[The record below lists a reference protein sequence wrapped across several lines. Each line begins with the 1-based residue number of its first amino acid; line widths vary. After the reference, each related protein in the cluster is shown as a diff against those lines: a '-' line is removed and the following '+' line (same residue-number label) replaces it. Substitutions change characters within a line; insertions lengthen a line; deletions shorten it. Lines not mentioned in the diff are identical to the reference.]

1 MFSSTCPVD
10 SRNLAWFLWVSQG
23 LPMECGGKIGPED
36 SRLGSE
42 GWDGMGKVGQV
53 GESVGLSIMT
63 HVHSI
68 Q

>member
-1 MFSSTCPVD
+1 
-10 SRNLAWFLWVSQG
+10 
-23 LPMECGGKIGPED
+23 MECGGKIGPQD
-36 SRLGSE
+36 NRLGSE

-63 HVHSI
+63 HVHGI

>member
-1 MFSSTCPVD
+1 
-10 SRNLAWFLWVSQG
+10 
-23 LPMECGGKIGPED
+23 MECGGKIGPED